1 MCRYLHLSKL
11 YPIEYPKIALQISTN
26 IYQNQYLFYKE
37 KKLQKM
43 YKEQYGSK
51 REVKETRVTLNDL
64 TDDPLALAAGPS
76 GPQSPEHIE
85 SANLDP

>member
-1 MCRYLHLSKL
+1 
-11 YPIEYPKIALQISTN
+11 
-26 IYQNQYLFYKE
+26 
-37 KKLQKM
+37 M